1 MTYSMQQEDVLYN
14 GRVPNALKLLSILLA
29 TAAMILCSGHANAIT
44 FYVAPDGS
52 NRASGLSFERN
63 GADGPLADIGSAI
76 TRAIEYRQ
84 KHKSSLTPVAIAV
97 ADGVYRVSEPIV
109 LPAGASGSANAPLRI
124 YAMNPGAVWI
134 SGGKALTG
142 FRPLRAGE
150 ANELPGTSRSA
161 VRVYDFSRNGPVL
174 HGLQPHGWGEEP
186 SVANT
191 ELYFGDKR
199 MPMARWPQTGFAR
212 IEAVRGDTGR
222 QFVSEQPL
230 PTGSILGKDSW
241 AVGYW
246 YYDWAMEVLPVSALN
261 GRQNDF
267 ELGGTPNFSTR
278 AGQRFFLINVLS
290 QLASSGEWV
299 LDATNQRIYFWP
311 PSSDLSQT
319 EISDAES
326 LVRVEGA
333 SHIELDGLNFKLAR
347 GPAIVIRDSQNVR
360 VNHAEI
366 RGIGGRAIDAV
377 GKEIE
382 ISNCRIHD
390 VGDGGVYIGG
400 GDRKTLAPGGSVVK
414 NNEIYDFNR
423 WNYTYRPAISLWGVG
438 NIAENNII
446 HDAPHLAIK
455 ISGNDNIVRF
465 NEIYNVVEDTS
476 DAGVIYLGR
485 DWTQRGNVISDNYIH
500 NIGKQ
505 SKDARGVY
513 LDDQVSGTIVERNV
527 FYKVP
532 KAVYVGGGRDNV
544 VVGNLFV
551 DSAPPISIDDRG
563 VSWQADWVRD
573 PGGPFRKALNAVPY
587 QGFAYAKY
595 PHLSTIL
602 MDNVGA
608 PKYNIVSSNLMIRS
622 GCVNLSGD
630 GFRNGDFSLRSTDNV
645 CLPEADVF
653 LFSNRIP
660 KIEDFELPATF
671 RSRPSGFVGA
681 SARRVGPQAE
691 YGQP

>member
-1 MTYSMQQEDVLYN
+1 MTYSMRQEEALRN
-14 GRVPNALKLLSILLA
+14 GRVPKASIFLSILLA
-29 TAAMILCSGHANAIT
+29 AAALILCSGRANAIT
-44 FYVAPDGS
+44 LYVAPLGS
-52 NRASGLSFERN
+52 NSASGLSLERN

-84 KHKSSLTPVAIAV
+84 RHKSSLTPIAIAV

-109 LPAGASGSANAPLRI
+109 LPAAASGSSDAPLRI

-142 FRPLRAGE
+142 FRPLLGGE
-150 ANELPGTSRSA
+150 ANELPSTSRSA

-199 MPMARWPQTGFAR
+199 MPMARWPRTGFAR

-222 QFVSEQPL
+222 QFVSEQPI

-246 YYDWAMEVLPVSALN
+246 YYDWAMEVLPVTAVN
-261 GRQNDF
+261 GRPNDF
-267 ELGGTPNFSTR
+267 ELGGTPNFSIR
-278 AGQRFFLINVLS
+278 AGQRFFLVNVLS
-290 QLASSGEWV
+290 QLVSSGDWV
-299 LDATNQRIYFWP
+299 LDATNRRIYFWP

-333 SHIELDGLNFKLAR
+333 SHIELDGLNFKLSR
-347 GPAIVIRDSQNVR
+347 GPAIVIRDSRNVR

-366 RGIGGRAIDAV
+366 RSVGGRAIDAT

-382 ISNCRIHD
+382 ISNCLIHD
-390 VGDGGVYIGG
+390 VGNGGVRIAG
-400 GDRKTLAPGGSVVK
+400 GDRKTLAPSGSVVK

-423 WNYTYRPAISLWGVG
+423 WNYTYRPGIGLWGVG
-438 NIAENNII
+438 NIAENNSI
-446 HDAPHLAIK
+446 HDAPHLAILLG
-455 ISGNDNIVRF
+455 GNDNIVRF

-476 DAGVIYLGR
+476 DAGAIYLGR

-500 NIGKQ
+500 NVGKHSQ
-505 SKDARGVY
+505 AAMGVY
-513 LDDQVSGTIVERNV
+513 LDDQVSGTIVQRNV

-532 KAVYVGGGRDNV
+532 RAVFVGGGRDNV
-544 VVGNLFV
+544 IVGNLFV
-551 DSAPPISIDDRG
+551 ESAPPISIDERG
-563 VSWQADWVRD
+563 LSWQADWVRD
-573 PGGPFRKALNAVPY
+573 PVGPFRQALNAVPY
-587 QGFAYAKY
+587 QGIAYAKY
-595 PHLSTIL
+595 PHLSKIL
-602 MDNVGA
+602 ADDVGA
-608 PKYNIVSSNLMIRS
+608 PKYNIVSNNLMIRS
-622 GCVNLSGD
+622 GCIALSGD
-630 GFRNGDFSLRSTDNV
+630 GFLNGDFSLQQTDNV
-645 CLPEADVF
+645 CVPGTDVF
-653 LFSNRIP
+653 LFSNKIP

-671 RSRPSGFVGA
+671 RSRPPAFVGT
-681 SARRVGPQAE
+681 SARHVGPQAE
-691 YGQP
+691 NDHP